1 MAPLM
6 NGISAR
12 IAPSDIEIGKTSSF
26 VDENGIMHLYGEVRN
41 LSTKP
46 MSNVVVK
53 ASFFD
58 DNGKLLNEFNRST
71 ELSKLNPGGISPFE
85 ILYIDSKT
93 VNQVRDFKIS
103 TEISS
108 SPAENKLK
116 PVRLEV
122 NPTNSRLDIFGF
134 YYINGIV
141 VNNAKANSTNTLI
154 IATLYDKNGNVIAIG
169 RGLAE
174 PLNITAGSNGVFGL
188 VVSEKLQTY
197 KTTSYSLIA
206 DSDEYTSVPT
216 FTRANR

>member
-1 MAPLM
+1 M

>member
-1 MAPLM
+1 M

-108 SPAENKLK
+108 TPAENKLK

>member
-1 MAPLM
+1 M

-93 VNQVRDFKIS
+93 INQIRDFKIS

-188 VVSEKLQTY
+188 VVSEKLQAY

>member
-1 MAPLM
+1 M

-41 LSTKP
+41 LSIKP

>member
-1 MAPLM
+1 M

-188 VVSEKLQTY
+188 VVSENCRTY

>member
-1 MAPLM
+1 M

-174 PLNITAGSNGVFGL
+174 PLNITAGSNAVFGL
-188 VVSEKLQTY
+188 VVSEK
-197 KTTSYSLIA
+197 S
-206 DSDEYTSVPT
+206 
-216 FTRANR
+216 ANI

>member
-1 MAPLM
+1 VVPLV

-12 IAPSDIEIGKTSSF
+12 VAPSDIEIGKTSSF
-26 VDENGIMHLYGEVRN
+26 VDENGIMHVYGEVRN
-41 LSTKP
+41 LSTRP
-46 MSNVVVK
+46 MSNVLVK

-108 SPAENKLK
+108 SPAENKSK

-122 NPTNSRLDIFGF
+122 NPTSSRLDIFGF

-141 VNNAKANSTNTLI
+141 FNNAKYNSTNTLI

-174 PLNITAGSNGVFGL
+174 PLNITAGSNAAFGL
-188 VVSEKLQTY
+188 AVSEKLQTS

-206 DSDEYTSVPT
+206 DSNEYTSVPT

>member
-1 MAPLM
+1 M

-12 IAPSDIEIGKTSSF
+12 ITPSDIEIGKTSSF